1 MLLGIQNRLLQL
13 AQEDFFLRKE
23 SPIACFKAMAT
34 ELYFLSFSQIFIF
47 QIFNNSESITL
58 GQRERTKTKMG

>member
-1 MLLGIQNRLLQL
+1 
-13 AQEDFFLRKE
+13 
-23 SPIACFKAMAT
+23 MAT

-58 GQRERTKTKMG
+58 GQRERRKIKMG